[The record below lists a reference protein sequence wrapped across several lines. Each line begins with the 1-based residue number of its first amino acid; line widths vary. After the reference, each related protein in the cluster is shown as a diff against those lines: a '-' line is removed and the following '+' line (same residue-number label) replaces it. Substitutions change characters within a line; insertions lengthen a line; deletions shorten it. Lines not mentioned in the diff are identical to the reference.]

1 MAGEFGDRIGAV
13 VHGPEIVDSGNA
25 LRLINYLKKH
35 GNVAAVLGGTMG
47 RVAVIDAGLEGI
59 ITINPKRRPSIS
71 LRELAPTSD
80 IIFLLSQAKSR
91 ETGLAF
97 GSMVAAAAGIGKPL
111 VQIDCGGRFVVDLS
125 SEEDSGGDNSRG
137 GGSGEDG
144 LANQIAL
151 ELGLDLLRPPPTH
164 GISHLED
171 TIKRTLTGVNPGE
184 LISING
190 TVVARATGSRVEI
203 EARDGRIVGITG
215 ADFKEHGLEKLHELH
230 KVDLK
235 DAIIRSGSIRRSL
248 ARPRLGA
255 IGNKDGNKGAV
266 FIDHCAEDAF
276 EAARGASVAVTVGD
290 DTTAV
295 AADVLAR
302 LGIPV
307 VGIVDGDLDR
317 LAESLTMMPGSVI
330 IRVEPGYDDLVGRR
344 VLDEI
349 FQGKKRISNSTAD
362 LAEKVKKLAGEHL
375 IEIEQIKSDFS

>member
-1 MAGEFGDRIGAV
+1 LAGEFGDRIGAV

-59 ITINPKRRPSIS
+59 ISINPKRRPSIS

-235 DAIIRSGSIRRSL
+235 DAIIRSGSIRRSV

-255 IGNKDGNKGAV
+255 IGNKGAV
-266 FIDHCAEDAF
+266 FIDHNAEDAF

-295 AADVLAR
+295 AGDVLAR

-317 LAESLTMMPGSVI
+317 LAEKLTMMPGSVI

-349 FQGKKRISNSTAD
+349 FQGKKRISNSCAD